1 MTSEARD
8 ANFVRFDKYFAS
20 RLRVHLRG
28 DSLMIPQSLLELF
41 EPKDHAKV
49 LWLVITGGI

>member
-20 RLRVHLRG
+20 RLRLHLRG

-49 LWLVITGGI
+49 LFVSHN